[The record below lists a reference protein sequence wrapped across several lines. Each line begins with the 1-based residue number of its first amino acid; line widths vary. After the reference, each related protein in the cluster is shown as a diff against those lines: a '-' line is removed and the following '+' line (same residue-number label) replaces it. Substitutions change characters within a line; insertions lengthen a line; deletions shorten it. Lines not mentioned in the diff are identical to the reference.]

1 MFSYPKSKKAQQ
13 TIQWIAHGA
22 QTRLAN
28 KLNSLVSLGTD
39 SCRFIVLCAVV
50 VGAVIEIT
58 ISFLHRTSPSLIIEM
73 PFETCERPMVCAF
86 VLQEQG
92 ALLYPEFF

>member
-1 MFSYPKSKKAQQ
+1 MARKHA
-13 TIQWIAHGA
+13 W
-22 QTRLAN
+22 RLAN
-28 KLNSLVSLGTD
+28 NLNSLVSLGTD